1 VTVENGT
8 FLGLLECGVQGQ
20 KAVAFPLQTIHTDK
34 MELSLITF
42 EGDFNCVLIWQHS

>member
-1 VTVENGT
+1 VTLENGT

>member
-20 KAVAFPLQTIHTDK
+20 NPVAFLPQTIHTDK

-42 EGDFNCVLIWQHS
+42 QGDFNCVLI